1 MEYKDEVEQEQ
12 EQEKSYVPEASVVI
26 ETNIKDLGIT
36 LEIIEALS

>member
-12 EQEKSYVPEASVVI
+12 EESYVPAEAVVI
-26 ETNIKDLGIT
+26 DTNVEDLAIT